1 MYGVGTKVA
10 GAWISIFLS
19 FLVHVEELLEGR
31 ETDSRREPPALIPS
45 YSLGARGPGRYQPKL
60 TALSQGQ
67 LPAGQGRSPESLPLP
82 WHISAQ
88 RLCCTSQENGPLGQ
102 RGKCE

>member
-1 MYGVGTKVA
+1 MYGVGTKVG

-31 ETDSRREPPALIPS
+31 ETGSRSHLLLFLLTLLEPGD
-45 YSLGARGPGRYQPKL
+45 LGGTSPKL